1 MTPQTPP
8 PSNPDPTPHDQATEK
23 MELALGMLLRAGV
36 ALSIALILLGLLV
49 SFIRHPNFIYDQH
62 ILHTLV
68 TPEAQ
73 FPNTVPGV
81 FQGLATMPGR
91 AIIDLG
97 LLVLLATPILRVAV
111 SAIVFGLRKDWPF
124 AFLTTFVFL
133 TLILSLLLGKSE

>member
-1 MTPQTPP
+1 MTSQPTPP
-8 PSNPDPTPHDQATEK
+8 PQTAHDTNDQATEK

-68 TPEAQ
+68 TSEAE
-73 FPNTVPGV
+73 FPNTVSGV
-81 FQGLATMPGR
+81 FKALTTMPGR

-97 LLVLLATPILRVAV
+97 LLVLLATPIIRVAV

-124 AFLTTFVFL
+124 TFLTTLVFF
-133 TLILSLLLGKSE
+133 TLILSLLLGKTE